1 MPVWESGEIFM
12 NTKGNNRSVMRTKAL
27 FKKGLSDLMLQKP
40 PGQITVRELSDY
52 VNLNRGTF
60 YLHYKGIYDLLE
72 QMEDEL
78 ITDFQAIL
86 AQHSAEDMQGK
97 PFSMLYD
104 IYRLLAQNADFC
116 RALLSDKGWLPFF
129 EKIKALVKEKCF
141 ADWSYLFPCKDSEFY
156 EAYYAFMLSGTL
168 GLLEHWLLGGM
179 KQPVE
184 EIASL
189 TEQFIMH
196 GMDFLS
202 G

>member
-1 MPVWESGEIFM
+1 M

-40 PGQITVRELSDY
+40 PGEITVRELADY

-78 ITDFQAIL
+78 ITDFQTIL
-86 AQHSAEDMQGK
+86 MQHRADDMQGM
-97 PFSMLYD
+97 PLSMLYD

-129 EKIKALVKEKCF
+129 EKIKVLVKEKCF
-141 ADWSYLFPCKDSEFY
+141 EDWSHLFPHRDSASY
-156 EAYYAFMLSGTL
+156 EAYYSFMLSGTL
-168 GLLEHWLLGGM
+168 GLLEYWLLSGM
-179 KQPVE
+179 EQPVE
-184 EIASL
+184 EIASQ
-189 TEQFIMH
+189 TERFILH
-196 GMDFLS
+196 GMDSLS